1 MTSFTQS
8 SSHLDSEIKGTV
20 VDKFLKD
27 SAKDHIYSSS
37 DTVNELL
44 KGFSDPSMESFEEA
58 STILPS
64 FTTAYRSF
72 CPKESEL

>member
-1 MTSFTQS
+1 M
-8 SSHLDSEIKGTV
+8 

-27 SAKDHIYSSS
+27 SSKDQIYSSS

-44 KGFSDPSMESFEEA
+44 KGFSDPGVESFEEA

-64 FTTAYRSF
+64 FTNAYKSF
-72 CPKESEL
+72 CPMESKFL